1 MFVTLRKYRKLER
14 AYEVSQTALITA
26 RTERDEARAA
36 LGRAL
41 LTVEDTESRAFNAI
55 DAVHQRMR
63 GTITEALTLNAQS
76 LKLVAG
82 QAAEAAAAKV
92 VDLIPKPA
100 PVAEPLVGESHTAQ
114 KLALSPA
121 LNAICENYGFG
132 DPKQTAANRRFALR
146 LLALGKAEGEITQRI
161 VGGAYFIPEEV
172 TA

>member
-1 MFVTLRKYRKLER
+1 MFVTLRKYRKLEA
-14 AYEVSQTALITA
+14 AYAVSQTALITA
-26 RTERDEARAA
+26 RTERDEARVAAHRALDTVESIQREA
-36 LGRAL
+36 LGALADAQQRAQDTIAL
-41 LTVEDTESRAFNAI
+41 SAKTVR
-55 DAVHQRMR
+55 
-63 GTITEALTLNAQS
+63 
-76 LKLVAG
+76 LVAE
-82 QAAEAAAAKV
+82 QAASAAAAKV

-100 PVAEPLVGESHTAQ
+100 PVAEPQAGDSPTAQ